1 LGIAFNDATQYIVI
15 MRRTSFAAMS
25 CSLARSLEIIGD
37 WWTPLI
43 LRDLF
48 LGITRFDDLVEDL
61 GISRNLLTARL
72 KRLGAQGLVE
82 RRRYQDHPPR
92 YDHVL
97 TEMGRGL
104 VPPLL
109 ALAAWGDRWVQPKA
123 GTPMLFTHRHCGKE
137 FSPAVCCPHCR
148 EIVGIEDVMVGP
160 GPGAKAGPGTR
171 VVARLFHERER
182 QKRSAVGHKQGN

>member
-1 LGIAFNDATQYIVI
+1 
-15 MRRTSFAAMS
+15 MHRTSFAAMS
-25 CSLARSLEIIGD
+25 CSLARSLELIGD

-43 LRDLF
+43 IRDLF

-61 GISRNLLTARL
+61 GVSRNLLTARL
-72 KRLGAQGLVE
+72 KKLVAQGLVA

-109 ALAAWGDRWVQPKA
+109 ALTAWGDRWVPP
-123 GTPMLFTHRHCGKE
+123 GGGSPMLFTHRQCGKE
-137 FSPAVCCPHCR
+137 FSPSVCCPHCG
-148 EIVGIEDVMVGP
+148 EIVGVDDVVVGP
-160 GPGAKAGPGTR
+160 GPGGKAGPGTR
-171 VVARLFHERER
+171 VVARLLHAIERER
-182 QKRSAVGHKQGN
+182 RT